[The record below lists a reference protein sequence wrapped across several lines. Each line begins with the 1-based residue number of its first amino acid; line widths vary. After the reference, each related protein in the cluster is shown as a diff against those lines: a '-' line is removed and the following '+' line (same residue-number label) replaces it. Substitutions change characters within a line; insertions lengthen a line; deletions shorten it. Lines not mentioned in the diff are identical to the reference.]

1 MVNLG
6 PMESPT
12 ISVVM
17 PAYNAGDH
25 VIPAIRSILVQ
36 TVEDFELIVVDDGS
50 TDDTAAVVDSFDDD
64 RIRLIQLEKN
74 VGIAAARNTGIEEAR
89 GEYVAC
95 HDADDR
101 SRPDRFER
109 QLEFLESREAIA
121 AVGTGARLVDESG
134 ELIARR
140 HVLTDVSLSDLVEEN
155 YFVHASMMFRRSAL
169 EEVGGYDGWF
179 EPADDFELI
188 LRLAAEFELRNI
200 DEPMYEI
207 QIREDSTYGSHL
219 EEMWLYSI
227 IAVKKVTESKEWDR
241 LKETA
246 NRDGIRA
253 ITGSLSD
260 RERRNYHYML
270 SREQLRYGQPRVA
283 REHVRRAIG
292 ASGPTPMLSLLYAL
306 SFAPPAITKLAASV
320 YRRLVVNPQ
329 LKLTNV
335 RRGNEIRL
343 APR

>member
-1 MVNLG
+1 
-6 PMESPT
+6 MESPT

-17 PAYNAGDH
+17 PAYNATDH
-25 VIPAIRSILVQ
+25 ITPAIESILAQ
-36 TVEDFELIVVDDGS
+36 SMTEFELIVVDDGS
-50 TDDTAAVVDSFDDD
+50 TDETPVIVDSFDDD
-64 RIRLIQLEKN
+64 RIRLVRLEEN
-74 VGIAAARNTGIEEAR
+74 VGIAAARNTGIERAR
-89 GEYVAC
+89 GEYIAC

-109 QLEFLESREAIA
+109 QLEFLEEHEAVA

-134 ELIARR
+134 EVIARR
-140 HVLTDVSLSDLVEEN
+140 RVLADVSLSDLVEEN
-155 YFVHASMMFRRSAL
+155 YFVHASMVFRRSTL
-169 EEVGGYDGWF
+169 EEVGNYNGWF

-200 DEPMYEI
+200 DEPLYEI
-207 QIREDSTYGSHL
+207 RIRGDSAYGSHL

-227 IAVKKVTESKEWDR
+227 IAVMKVTESEEWDR

-246 NRDGIRA
+246 DRDGIRA
-253 ITGSLSD
+253 IIGSLSD

-283 REHVRRAIG
+283 REHVCRAIG

-320 YRRLVVNPQ
+320 YRRLVVNPR